1 MSNGSRSG
9 WNVFAGKIPRG
20 EFFLRKH
27 STTPPITDQKRR
39 LFYMSFTKEF
49 KTNIITKYQVNEKDT
64 GSSEVQIALLTER
77 LNYLNDHFKTH
88 GKDHHSRH
96 GLIRMVNRRR
106 KLLDYL
112 KREDA
117 QRYQTIIKEL
127 GIRR

>member
-1 MSNGSRSG
+1 M
-9 WNVFAGKIPRG
+9 
-20 EFFLRKH
+20 
-27 STTPPITDQKRR
+27 TT
-39 LFYMSFTKEF
+39 TKEG
-49 KTNIITKYQVNEKDT
+49 KTSIITKFQINENDT
-64 GSSEVQIALLTER
+64 GSSEVQIALLTDR

-96 GLIRMVNRRR
+96 GLIRIVNRRR

>member
-1 MSNGSRSG
+1 MG
-9 WNVFAGKIPRG
+9 AIPVGMFSQGRFPIKNLFYENIQQPSHSQTERG
-20 EFFLRKH
+20 G
-27 STTPPITDQKRR
+27 
-39 LFYMSFTKEF
+39 FYMSFTKES
-49 KTNIITKYQVNEKDT
+49 KTDIITKYQVNEKDT

>member
-1 MSNGSRSG
+1 MS
-9 WNVFAGKIPRG
+9 
-20 EFFLRKH
+20 L
-27 STTPPITDQKRR
+27 
-39 LFYMSFTKEF
+39 TKES
-49 KTNIITKYQVNEKDT
+49 KTSIITKFKTSENDT

-77 LNYLNDHFKTH
+77 LNHLSDHFKAH
-88 GKDHHSRH
+88 GKDHHSRR
-96 GLIRMVNRRR
+96 GLIRIVNRRR